1 MTKNSEKTMPK
12 NVHVQ
17 SSEAFKLVLLP
28 AGPVTKISK
37 LANMK
42 NFDIIGRASVTNN
55 AKKLIPKNK
64 LAQSHEVLKLASILE
79 SLTTSKLMYYYL
91 HHSAVLIQNDI

>member
-1 MTKNSEKTMPK
+1 MPK